1 MPPQGTTAKPAV
13 PELLAAD
20 EPAPFTVLNPAADKP
35 VLLVC
40 DHASRVFPRSLG
52 DLGLD
57 PLARRCHLALD
68 IGAEALTIRL
78 AESLGVS
85 AVLAGYSRLVV
96 DCNRDLLDPGAFLE
110 FGDGIVV
117 PGNRRLSP
125 AQKTARAD
133 AIYWPYHRAIDT
145 EIKRL
150 TGMHRSPGVIAIHSF
165 TPVLDGVSRPWEFG
179 ILWDA
184 DRRISDVLIRE
195 LSTAGFVV
203 GDNEPY
209 SGRAPQ
215 DFTVDNHAEAAGLP
229 HVGIE
234 VRQDLIDDDEGVAGI
249 AAILHGIIQRIP
261 AGIFGPPGVSAEIG
275 RAASMD
281 SKSEQGQSETGQS
294 EKGQLRKAQRT

>member
-1 MPPQGTTAKPAV
+1 MPPKGTTAKPAV
-13 PELLAAD
+13 PNLLAAD
-20 EPAPFTVLNPAADKP
+20 EPAPFSVLNPAADKAI
-35 VLLVC
+35 LLVC
-40 DHASRVFPRSLG
+40 DHASRLFPRSLG

-68 IGAEALTIRL
+68 IGAEALTMRL

-117 PGNRRLSP
+117 PGNRHLSP

-133 AIYWPYHRAIDT
+133 AIYWPYHRSVDA

-150 TGMHRSPGVIAIHSF
+150 TGMRRSPGVIAIHSF

-184 DRRISDVLIRE
+184 DRRISDILIRE
-195 LSTAGFVV
+195 LTAAGFVV

-234 VRQDLIDDDEGVAGI
+234 VRQDLIDNDEGVDTI
-249 AAILHGIIQRIP
+249 AAVLHGILERIP
-261 AGIFGPPGVSAEIG
+261 AGIFGPPGETGEIDQ
-275 RAASMD
+275 APSMH
-281 SKSEQGQSETGQS
+281 GQSGS
-294 EKGQLRKAQRT
+294 GRSKKRQLKKAQRT